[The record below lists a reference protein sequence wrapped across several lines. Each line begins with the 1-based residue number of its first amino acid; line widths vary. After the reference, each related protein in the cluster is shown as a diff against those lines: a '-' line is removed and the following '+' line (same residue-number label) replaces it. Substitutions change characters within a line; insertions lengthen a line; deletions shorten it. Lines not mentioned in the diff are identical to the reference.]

1 MENIFKKIGYNV
13 SSSNDKR
20 NVEEIKWLQI
30 NNPDGTA
37 RWIWNAA
44 NKQPIFL
51 KFYNEGSVR
60 AKIFALLIKIV
71 FILKLQKI
79 VFKQS
84 TCYFQKNTNS
94 IFDIQKSWAIF
105 LGTVGPNNKA
115 LLFDGRNFT
124 KIATTTNSEKLIEN
138 EFQSIK
144 KLNTHGLS
152 FITPSIVNKTTD
164 CLTLSNVSEDCKR
177 FGNIKP
183 IQINA
188 VLELNTID
196 KQVITIKEWN
206 YLNELKNQLN
216 AIENSKIPNNIVRKL
231 KALINDVQPDENIE
245 LAFSHGDF
253 TQWNM
258 FEINQKLSVY
268 DWELASS
275 DKTKGFDYFHYIIQY
290 EVLVNHKCWKEIY
303 TILLDNAEQNNLINV
318 LFNGNL
324 EEFHTYLKWY
334 LIINCINHLDLYAS
348 QKNWHIQINWLINV
362 WNEGLNTFMKNLKS
376 SRQLIIMDLF
386 DAIHNEE
393 YATLKMANDFPESV
407 SLNSDIDIIIPKE
420 LNKKIASF
428 LKNHAFISQF
438 KTEKKSFMN
447 AIKIVTNENEIL
459 ALDLIWQL
467 KRKNLIM
474 LDANKIIAE
483 NVKNSFGVK
492 TASCK
497 YTVQYIALF
506 HLLNHAKIPK
516 KYLAYE
522 QIIHNSETE
531 LNLLIS
537 EYYINR
543 KQNNAKLLHYLHRQK
558 ENRKKSF
565 IINTLN
571 YGLDTLKSYFSN
583 SGFVITFSGVDGV
596 GKSTVIEH
604 IAFKIEKQLRKRVII
619 LRHRPSILPILSVWT
634 KGKEKAHTDVVSN
647 LPRQG
652 KNKSVLSSLL
662 RFSYYYVDYLIGQF
676 VIYFKYT
683 LRGHVVI
690 YDRYYFDFI
699 NDSKRSNIQLPK
711 CISKSGY
718 LFLLKPKFNFFL
730 FEEAQIILKRK
741 NELNESTINELT
753 REYKTLFQNLKLK
766 TKNSIYDSIRNDNL
780 DTTLHAIIHTVIK
793 N

>member
-1 MENIFKKIGYNV
+1 MENIFKKIGYTL
-13 SSSNDKR
+13 SASNDNR
-20 NVEEIKWLQI
+20 NLEKLKWLQI

-37 RWIWNAA
+37 RWIWNVS

-51 KFYNEGSVR
+51 KFYNEGSIR
-60 AKIFALLIKIV
+60 AKIFALIIKTV
-71 FILKLQKI
+71 FILKLQKLF
-79 VFKQS
+79 FKQS
-84 TCYFQKNTNS
+84 TFYFQKNNNS
-94 IFDIQKSWAIF
+94 VFDIKKSWAIF

-115 LLFDGRNFT
+115 ILFDGRNFT
-124 KIATTTNSEKLIEN
+124 KIATTSNSEKLIEN
-138 EFQSIK
+138 EYQSIK
-144 KLNTHGLS
+144 KLNTYSLS
-152 FITPSIVNKTTD
+152 FITPSIVNKATD
-164 CLTLSNVSEDCKR
+164 CLTLSNVSEEYKR
-177 FGNIKP
+177 FGNIKH

-196 KQVITIKEWN
+196 KQLLPMKQWN

-216 AIENSKIPNNIVRKL
+216 AIDNSKIPNNIVRKL
-231 KALINDVQPDENIE
+231 KALISDVQPDENIE

-258 FEINQKLSVY
+258 FEDNHKLSLY

-275 DKTKGFDYFHYIIQY
+275 NKTKGFDYFHYVIQY
-290 EVLVNHKCWKEIY
+290 EVLVNHKSWKEIY
-303 TILLDNAEQNNLINV
+303 NDILFYAKKNKLLNK
-318 LFNGNL
+318 LFNGNVDEL
-324 EEFHTYLKWY
+324 NNYLKWY
-334 LIINCINHLDLYAS
+334 LIINCINHLNLYAS

-362 WNEGLNTFMKNLKS
+362 WNEGLNEFMKNLKS
-376 SRQLIIMDLF
+376 SRQLIIMDFF

-393 YATLKMANDFPESV
+393 YAALKMVNDFPESV
-407 SLNSDIDIIIPKE
+407 SLNSDIDVIIPKKMNE
-420 LNKKIASF
+420 KIESF
-428 LKNHAFISQF
+428 LKNHALITQF

-467 KRKNLIM
+467 KRKNLEI
-474 LDANKIIAE
+474 LNAKEIIAE
-483 NVKNSFGVK
+483 NVKNIFGVK
-492 TASCK
+492 TASCN

-506 HLLNHAKIPK
+506 HLLNNAKIPK

-522 QIIHNSETE
+522 QIIHNSDAE
-531 LNLLIS
+531 LDLLIS
-537 EYYINR
+537 EYYLNR
-543 KQNNAKLLHYLHRQK
+543 KQKKAKLLQYLHCQK
-558 ENRKKSF
+558 ENTKKSF
-565 IINTLN
+565 FINTIN
-571 YGLDTLKSYFSN
+571 YGLDTIKSYFSN

-596 GKSTVIEH
+596 GKSTVIEQ
-604 IAFKIEKQLRKRVII
+604 IALKIEKQLRKRVII
-619 LRHRPSILPILSVWT
+619 LRHRPSLLPILSVWT
-634 KGKEKAHTDVVSN
+634 KGKEKAHTDVISS

-652 KNKSVLSSLL
+652 KNKSVLSSLF

-699 NDSKRSNIQLPK
+699 NDGKRSNIQLPK
-711 CISKSGY
+711 FISKSGY

-730 FEEAQIILKRK
+730 FEDAQIILKRK

-753 REYKTLFQNLKLK
+753 QEYKTLFQNLKLK
-766 TKNSIYDSIRNDNL
+766 TKNTIYDSIRNENL
-780 DTTLHAIIHTVIK
+780 DTTLNTIITTLIK

>member
-138 EFQSIK
+138 EFQCIK

-177 FGNIKP
+177 FGKIKP

-766 TKNSIYDSIRNDNL
+766 TKNRIYDSIRNDNL